1 MTAPLAPTLHHPDA
15 GFSLTEVL
23 VSVFI
28 FAVIGTISVSLMS
41 ASLAAQEQNGE
52 VLAEATGLDTAR
64 TLMRE
69 DIGQLVR
76 RPVRDE
82 TGRTLRT
89 VFAGDADGL
98 DAARE
103 GEHVILSF
111 TRRGR
116 ANPGHLQ
123 PRSSLAR
130 VDWLL
135 RDGDLVRRVWRYP
148 DGTAAGEAIE
158 RVLVENIAEV
168 ELDFLVGSAWSRRLS
183 VVAGQGDQAF
193 PRAIRLRYRTARLG
207 AMEHILLT
215 PEAGG

>member
-1 MTAPLAPTLHHPDA
+1 MMAPLVPSSPPAEA

-41 ASLAAQEQNGE
+41 ASLAAQEQNGD
-52 VLAEATGLDTAR
+52 VLADATRLDTAR

-69 DIGQLVR
+69 DVGQLVR
-76 RPVRDE
+76 RPVRDAE
-82 TGRTLRT
+82 GRSLRA

-98 DAARE
+98 DGARD
-103 GEHVILSF
+103 GERVILSF

-135 RDGDLVRRVWRYP
+135 REGDLVRRVWRYP
-148 DGTAAGEAIE
+148 DGAAVDEAIE
-158 RVLVENIAEV
+158 RVLVGDIAEV
-168 ELDFLVGSAWSRRLS
+168 ELDFLVGAAWSRRIS
-183 VVAGQGDQAF
+183 VVAGQGEQAF
-193 PRAIRLRYRTARLG
+193 PRAVRLRYQDARLG